1 MKGDARS
8 INLYSTRVWKQL
20 PYAPEELDLTA
31 FFDFF
36 LVNAGFPLLTGIRGS
51 AGVSR
56 GPTEAITGPP
66 RYISGV
72 QPVMP
77 GVQFG
82 PLDPCRETPEV
93 RNRIIALNPGL
104 DVSSSSFP
112 PR

>member
-1 MKGDARS
+1 MPS
-8 INLYSTRVWKQL
+8 KQM
-20 PYAPEELDLTA
+20 T
-31 FFDFF
+31 
-36 LVNAGFPLLTGIRGS
+36 GFPLLTGIRGS

-82 PLDPCRETPEV
+82 PLDPCRETPAETAPPDPYV
-93 RNRIIALNPGL
+93 RSGSRSTGL
-104 DVSSSSFP
+104 QQD
-112 PR
+112 RM

>member
-1 MKGDARS
+1 MGFFVFACDGLNAR
-8 INLYSTRVWKQL
+8 
-20 PYAPEELDLTA
+20 
-31 FFDFF
+31 
-36 LVNAGFPLLTGIRGS
+36 AGFPLLTGIRGS

-82 PLDPCRETPEV
+82 PLDPCRENPAGSSID
-93 RNRIIALNPGL
+93 RFYGGFFLNGSV
-104 DVSSSSFP
+104 D
-112 PR
+112 R